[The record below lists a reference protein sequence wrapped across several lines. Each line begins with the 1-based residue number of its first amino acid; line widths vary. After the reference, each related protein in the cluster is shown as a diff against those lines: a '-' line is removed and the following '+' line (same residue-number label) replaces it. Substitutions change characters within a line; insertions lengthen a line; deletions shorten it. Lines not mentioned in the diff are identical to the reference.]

1 MVTTYRSLARTRV
14 ASSIRRLALP
24 LAAGFACVL
33 LAACSSTPEPKAE
46 VAAGQAALEAAQTS
60 GAREY
65 AGAELEAARNK
76 LNLAQQA
83 SAQGDN
89 DLARRL
95 AEAAEAD
102 ARLAQ
107 ARASSVRARN
117 AATQVERTLQALQDE
132 LQRKPQ

>member
-1 MVTTYRSLARTRV
+1 MVNTYRSQSRTGGTFSVRCGALAF
-14 ASSIRRLALP
+14 
-24 LAAGFACVL
+24 AAGLASL
-33 LAACSSTPEPKAE
+33 LLVACSSTPAPKAE
-46 VAAGQAALEAAQTS
+46 MAAGQAALEAAQTS

-65 AGAELEAARNK
+65 AGSELEAARSK

-83 SAQGDN
+83 SARGDN

-117 AATQVERTLQALQDE
+117 AATQIERSLQALQDE

>member
-1 MVTTYRSLARTRV
+1 MVTTYRASTRRHV
-14 ASSIRRLALP
+14 AFSIRRSALACAAGLAL
-24 LAAGFACVL
+24 LM

-46 VAAGQAALEAAQTS
+46 MAAGQAALEAAQTS

-65 AGAELEAARNK
+65 AGAEFEAARNK

-83 SAQGDN
+83 TAQGDN

-107 ARASSVRARN
+107 ARADSVRARN
-117 AATQVERTLQALQDE
+117 AATQIERGLQALQDE

>member
-1 MVTTYRSLARTRV
+1 MVITYRASARTHV
-14 ASSIRRLALP
+14 ASSIRRPVAAF
-24 LAAGFACVL
+24 AAGLVCLV

-46 VAAGQAALEAAQTS
+46 MAAGQAALEGAQTS

-117 AATQVERTLQALQDE
+117 AATQIERSLQALQDE

>member
-1 MVTTYRSLARTRV
+1 MVNTYRAFTRMH
-14 ASSIRRLALP
+14 AAAIRRSALT
-24 LAAGFACVL
+24 LFAGLVFL
-33 LAACSSTPEPKAE
+33 TLSACSSTPEPKAE
-46 VAAGQAALEAAQTS
+46 IAASQAALEAAQTS

-65 AGAELEAARNK
+65 AGAELEAARSK

-117 AATQVERTLQALQDE
+117 AATQVERSLQALQDE

>member
-1 MVTTYRSLARTRV
+1 MVNTYRAFTRMH
-14 ASSIRRLALP
+14 AAAIRRSAPTLF
-24 LAAGFACVL
+24 AGLVFL
-33 LAACSSTPEPKAE
+33 TLSACSSTPEPKAE
-46 VAAGQAALEAAQTS
+46 IAASQAALEAAQTS

-65 AGAELEAARNK
+65 AGAELEAARSK

-83 SAQGDN
+83 SAKGDN

-117 AATQVERTLQALQDE
+117 ATTQVERSLQALQDE